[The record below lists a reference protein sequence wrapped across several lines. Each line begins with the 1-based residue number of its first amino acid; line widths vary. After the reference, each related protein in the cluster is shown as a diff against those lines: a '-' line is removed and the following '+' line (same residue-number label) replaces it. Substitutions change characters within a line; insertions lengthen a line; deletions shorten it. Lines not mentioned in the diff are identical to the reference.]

1 MELVFKGSWIKIRIK
16 KKVFGWRRFSD
27 EEGFQMK
34 KILRITITADW
45 DKAGFQM
52 KKISRWRWLI
62 FCRWRR
68 FVDGVYW
75 YEGSYIRRLKRLCV
89 RRYVLGSF
97 LAFFF
102 IFDHYFCIYI
112 YIYTQFEGQVSSG
125 SGSIE
130 NSGDFCLQ
138 LVITFHE
145 IYIFAWFWGFLK
157 ELDS

>member
-1 MELVFKGSWIKIRIK
+1 MTGLEWSWFSKEVESRS
-16 KKVFGWRRFSD
+16 GLRRRFSD

-102 IFDHYFCIYI
+102 IFDHYFCISGGLLRNPDFGRIFTYIRISFI
-112 YIYTQFEGQVSSG
+112 YIDVGLCEVN
-125 SGSIE
+125 I
-130 NSGDFCLQ
+130 L
-138 LVITFHE
+138 
-145 IYIFAWFWGFLK
+145 FWYRILLK
-157 ELDS
+157 EFNM